1 MGYAASIEACPT
13 PRPLEPSDFVRTPR
27 PRVAATSPLSLV
39 WTRAGDR
46 LMSCNTVVLASA
58 SLVGV
63 ATLVLAGGSASA
75 QSTCD
80 FLTGGGFIIR
90 PSGAKANFGIA
101 GGCKGGSP
109 TWGHLEY
116 TDRGEGLQVQWT
128 RITAYFFDSVGAGM
142 DHQPTGTRFV
152 CGTART
158 NRTSG
163 YVDWV
168 VRAMDSGEPGTD
180 DVFSIQLSQ
189 FNTIIY
195 STFPEGSG
203 RRGGGNVQLHKPNPS
218 TSGSFS
224 TDPATCPAAFAE

>member
-1 MGYAASIEACPT
+1 M
-13 PRPLEPSDFVRTPR
+13 PRFDETLSNTAWSRKVRR
-27 PRVAATSPLSLV
+27 IVWSRVEEKKMRKVTSL
-39 WTRAGDR
+39 
-46 LMSCNTVVLASA
+46 LAVA

-63 ATLVLAGGSASA
+63 ATLLLAGGSASA

-90 PSGAKANFGIA
+90 PSGAKANFGVA

-128 RITAYFFDSVGAGM
+128 RITAYFFDIVGAGM

-163 YVDWV
+163 DVDWV
-168 VRAMDSGEPGTD
+168 VRAMDSGEPGT
-180 DVFSIQLSQ
+180 
-189 FNTIIY
+189 N
-195 STFPEGSG
+195 
-203 RRGGGNVQLHKPNPS
+203 N
-218 TSGSFS
+218 
-224 TDPATCPAAFAE
+224 

>member
-1 MGYAASIEACPT
+1 M
-13 PRPLEPSDFVRTPR
+13 PRFDETLSNQAWPR
-27 PRVAATSPLSLV
+27 KGQADIWRRVEEKKMRKVTSL
-39 WTRAGDR
+39 
-46 LMSCNTVVLASA
+46 LAVA

-116 TDRGEGLQVQWT
+116 TDRGEGLQVHWT

-163 YVDWV
+163 DVDWV
-168 VRAMDSGEPGTD
+168 VRAMDSGEPGTNN
-180 DVFSIQLSQ
+180 VFSIQLSQ
-189 FNTIIY
+189 FGAVIY
-195 STFPEGSG
+195 TTFPDPDVTTGGS
-203 RRGGGNVQLHKPNPS
+203 RPGGGNVQLHKPNRS

-224 TDPATCPAAFAE
+224 TDPATCPAASAQQ

>member
-1 MGYAASIEACPT
+1 M
-13 PRPLEPSDFVRTPR
+13 PRFDETLSNQAWPR
-27 PRVAATSPLSLV
+27 KGQADIWRRVEEKKMRKVTCL
-39 WTRAGDR
+39 
-46 LMSCNTVVLASA
+46 LAVA

-63 ATLVLAGGSASA
+63 ATLMLAGGSASA

-90 PSGAKANFGIA
+90 PSGAKANFGVA

-116 TDRGEGLQVQWT
+116 TARGEGLQVQWT
-128 RITAYFFDSVGAGM
+128 PLTAYFFDRAGAGM

-158 NRTSG
+158 NQFG
-163 YVDWV
+163 DVDWV
-168 VRAMDSGEPGTD
+168 VRAIDSGEPGTNN
-180 DVFSIQLSQ
+180 VFSIQLSQ
-189 FNTIIY
+189 FGTVIY
-195 STFPEGSG
+195 TPSPDDPNVTVGGSG
-203 RRGGGNVQLHKPNPS
+203 RGGGNIQLHKPNPS

-224 TDPATCPAAFAE
+224 SDPATCPAASARQ